1 MRTSALVMA
10 LVLVGTTG
18 RAPVAL
24 AQAGAGWVTL
34 FDGKNLDQF
43 VATGDADW
51 HIVDGVL
58 EATKAR
64 GFLVSKQSYTDF
76 EMRGDVWAT
85 TQSNAGFLFRITNPK
100 DPGIENGY
108 ELNINDERKDQSGRT
123 GSIVNVRQAA
133 REIRFRRQVDDG
145 RNQSGRAEDD
155 GAFEW
160 NADGGSDR
168 REVRAR
174 TRCAAGGGWTGSVSE
189 RSDKRT
195 EVERRLQ
202 PARISASLE
211 VLAGTPSKIHCGR
224 SSR

>member
-1 MRTSALVMA
+1 MVRISAAV
-10 LVLVGTTG
+10 LVLGLAASAGIFHGTAAG
-18 RAPVAL
+18 S
-24 AQAGAGWVTL
+24 QSGAGWVTL

-76 EMRGDVWAT
+76 ELRGEVWAT

-123 GSIVNVRQAA
+123 GAIVNVAKPLVKFDSGGKWTRVEITAKGPMMTA
-133 REIRFRRQVDDG
+133 RLDG
-145 RNQSGRAEDD
+145 TLTAEAND
-155 GAFEW
+155 AKF
-160 NADGGSDR
+160 
-168 REVRAR
+168 AR
-174 TRCAAGGGWTGSVSE
+174 GPVALQAAGGLVRYRNVQIRE
-189 RSDKRT
+189 LR
-195 EVERRLQ
+195 
-202 PARISASLE
+202 
-211 VLAGTPSKIHCGR
+211 
-224 SSR
+224 

>member
-1 MRTSALVMA
+1 MRATVAGCVWLLAVSLGLTPASAL
-10 LVLVGTTG
+10 GQTG
-18 RAPVAL
+18 
-24 AQAGAGWVTL
+24 GGWVTL

-76 EMRGDVWAT
+76 ELRGEVWVT

-123 GSIVNVRQAA
+123 GSIVNVAKPLAKFDSGGKWTRVEIIAKGPAMTA
-133 REIRFRRQVDDG
+133 RLDGILTAEASDARFPRGPVALQ
-145 RNQSGRAEDD
+145 
-155 GAFEW
+155 
-160 NADGGSDR
+160 
-168 REVRAR
+168 
-174 TRCAAGGGWTGSVSE
+174 AAGGLVRYRNVQIRE
-189 RSDKRT
+189 LK
-195 EVERRLQ
+195 
-202 PARISASLE
+202 
-211 VLAGTPSKIHCGR
+211 
-224 SSR
+224 